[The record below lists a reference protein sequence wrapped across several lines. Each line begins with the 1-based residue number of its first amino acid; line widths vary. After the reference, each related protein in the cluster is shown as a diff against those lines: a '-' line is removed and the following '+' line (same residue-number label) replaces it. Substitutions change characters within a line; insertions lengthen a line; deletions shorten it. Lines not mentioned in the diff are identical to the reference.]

1 MGAMVGEPAGGAP
14 LLGAPEVMKGRLWGR
29 ASLFMGAE
37 LGNLEGGSF
46 TRDFKTWGRWMSL
59 STVAPLENLGRGGGP
74 STGNF
79 EN

>member
-37 LGNLEGGSF
+37 LGNLEWAQVLGI
-46 TRDFKTWGRWMSL
+46 
-59 STVAPLENLGRGGGP
+59 LEDG
-74 STGNF
+74 
-79 EN
+79 